1 MVKMDIA
8 SKETKDFGEAIFKYY
23 DNNFDKKVADYNK
36 KLFSNKSGWLELF
49 YWNAFSAII
58 IINTAEIYIP
68 LMKSNFYSFCFVTH
82 SKTDLTYLPAFSKCY
97 SPFAVIPIRFLS
109 LMIGLFDSLYPQL
122 HFHPSYIITNF
133 CCPTIILSRMSSHPF
148 TLEEATAFPC

>member
-1 MVKMDIA
+1 M
-8 SKETKDFGEAIFKYY
+8 
-23 DNNFDKKVADYNK
+23 
-36 KLFSNKSGWLELF
+36 ELF

-109 LMIGLFDSLYPQL
+109 LMIGLFDSLNPQL
-122 HFHPSYIITNF
+122 HFHQSYYYYYKFLLPHHHII
-133 CCPTIILSRMSSHPF
+133 SHVLTPIHIRRSNCISLLIWLRVLICVIHIWISYTCF
-148 TLEEATAFPC
+148 SEQRVNLFW